1 MEAYK
6 KDLFETGIYLKLK
19 EAELEAASTKK
30 RYTHE
35 EVVARLKKIISQ
47 SETFPYFTLPI
58 PAPPGV
64 Y

>member
-6 KDLFETGIYLKLK
+6 KDLFKTEVYLKLK

-35 EVVARLKKIISQ
+35 EIMARLKKIISQ
-47 SETFPYFTLPI
+47 SKTLSEN
-58 PAPPGV
+58 V
-64 Y
+64 